1 MLTLYT
7 DSSPNGFKATIALEE
22 LGLPYTLKHVHI
34 NQGEHRQPDF
44 LRLNPHGR
52 IPVLTDDETGIT
64 LFESAAIL
72 LYGRENRP
80 PAARRTARPLASHAM
95 AHLPRRQRR
104 PLIGQRVHF
113 EIFAA
118 HKDPI
123 AIERYRRLTHEAY
136 ATLDQ
141 HLASGQPFR
150 RRRIQHRRHRPLRL
164 DPYRPPHRLRLRR
177 LPASERLARTH
188 RPQTR
193 RAARH
198 HAPGARHRGMSRPTR
213 SACAPPLKGHACGP
227 RMSLPE
233 ALTRSPGACL
243 RTGKAGSAA
252 SGWRMHGSSSS

>member
-72 LYGRENRP
+72 LYLAEKTGRLLPTEPRARWQATQWLIFH
-80 PAARRTARPLASHAM
+80 AASVG
-95 AHLPRRQRR
+95 

-123 AIERYRRLTHEAY
+123 AIERYRRLTREAY

-141 HLASGQPFR
+141 HLASGQPHFAGDEYSIADIAHFGWTHIAR
-150 RRRIQHRRHRPLRL
+150 LIGFDFDAYPHLSDWHERIALRP
-164 DPYRPPHRLRLRR
+164 
-177 LPASERLARTH
+177 AV
-188 RPQTR
+188 Q
-193 RAARH
+193 
-198 HAPGARHRGMSRPTR
+198 RGIV
-213 SACAPPLKGHACGP
+213 
-227 RMSLPE
+227 LPE
-233 ALTRSPGACL
+233 PAIGA
-243 RTGKAGSAA
+243 
-252 SGWRMHGSSSS
+252 